1 MSKLGDFANA
11 VSGKMYQL
19 DGGVKSAI
27 SAGEARAYAMRAAK
41 IGDHNS
47 DKVTVT
53 GEMDSDYTAF
63 EGVRDGYIAS
73 FDSFQEQILGNEAG
87 VGANFAAAK
96 TYLSEEQA
104 EFAADLDA
112 ETVKIN
118 ARVANRISEL
128 GSTAELEAAFNAV
141 FGA

>member
-1 MSKLGDFANA
+1 
-11 VSGKMYQL
+11 
-19 DGGVKSAI
+19 
-27 SAGEARAYAMRAAK
+27 
-41 IGDHNS
+41 
-47 DKVTVT
+47 
-53 GEMDSDYTAF
+53 MDSDYSDF
-63 EGVRDGYIAS
+63 EDAKDAYVAS

-96 TYLSEEQA
+96 TYLSEEQT

-112 ETVKIN
+112 ETAKIN
-118 ARVANRISEL
+118 ERVAHRISEL